1 MGRRR
6 LYCAT
11 LRARRTKRLD
21 QRPRDRDETL
31 LVLETVSRPRPRD
44 REHIP
49 DLLTGGVSSSEPV
62 PARGGVPVF
71 VEASVV
77 DAGEHVND
85 MSLRV
90 GGERCRV
97 SINELTQS
105 VHRSTARSSTARSS
119 TGRSSTARSSTGRRR
134 LIVMSQSR
142 CIDTA
147 HRRHRPRVQLTH
159 THTHT
164 PHALYSVRCCG

>member
-11 LRARRTKRLD
+11 LRACRTKRLD
-21 QRPRDRDETL
+21 QRHEIARDRDETL
-31 LVLETVSRPRPRD
+31 LDLETVSRPRPRD

-77 DAGEHVND
+77 DAGEHVSD
-85 MSLRV
+85 TSLRV
-90 GGERCRV
+90 GGER
-97 SINELTQS
+97 
-105 VHRSTARSSTARSS
+105 
-119 TGRSSTARSSTGRRR
+119 
-134 LIVMSQSR
+134 
-142 CIDTA
+142 
-147 HRRHRPRVQLTH
+147 
-159 THTHT
+159 
-164 PHALYSVRCCG
+164 